1 MPRLTEKTLQR
12 TDYLFA
18 LRLPGRGEYLAAL
31 DDAVR
36 AAVRGEMK
44 PVAALQKAAAR
55 WDQITRRLG
64 LDGQRAA
71 YRQGLGI

>member
-1 MPRLTEKTLQR
+1 MRSC
-12 TDYLFA
+12 
-18 LRLPGRGEYLAAL
+18 
-31 DDAVR
+31 